1 MSDETDRRT
10 AIRRGYDDL
19 ADAYAAER
27 EPSEGEVAAFQ
38 VLRDRL
44 AAASSGSP
52 TVVDAGCGAGTP
64 VLEAFDGSPVE
75 AVGIDFSSAQ
85 LARANERGSVLQ
97 GDVTALPIRSATA
110 DAVTAFHSTI
120 HVPTEQHEALYRE
133 FARVL
138 RAEGWLLASVGE
150 EGWTGSNPD
159 WLDAGA
165 AMHWSFPP
173 LETTKEYLRDAGF
186 SVVETW
192 RSEDS
197 IGDGSWAFLLCR
209 LTDPEKGSTD
219 ASDAEGEAGSL

>member
-19 ADAYAAER
+19 ADAYAVER
-27 EPSEGEVAAFQ
+27 EPSEGEVAAFR
-38 VLRDRL
+38 VLRNRL
-44 AAASSGSP
+44 AADSPGAP

-64 VLEAFDGSPVE
+64 VLEAFDGTPVE

-85 LARANERGSVLQ
+85 LARASERGPVLQ
-97 GDVTALPIRSATA
+97 GDMTALPLRSDVA

-120 HVPTEQHEALYRE
+120 HVPTNQHRALYRE

-138 RAEGWLLASVGE
+138 GAEGWLLASVGE
-150 EGWTGSNPD
+150 EGWAGSNPD

-173 LETTKEYLRDAGF
+173 LATTREYLRDAGF

-209 LTDPEKGSTD
+209 LTDPGNASTD
-219 ASDAEGEAGSL
+219 DGDGDAGGS